1 MKRRIKS
8 LLGLALL
15 AALLGAGWLAWY
27 AWRPMTPAVL
37 PTTLNVTPGTTLRG
51 LAAMLQRE
59 GVTDHPFA
67 FRLLGR
73 LTGKGGALKAGV
85 YVLEQPVSPLALY
98 GKLERGEVSQ
108 AAVQFIEGW
117 NLREVRAALA
127 AQPLLKRDSAALSEA
142 ELAQAIGADLP
153 RLEGLLFPDTYFYA
167 PHASDL
173 GVLRRAYRLQREKLL
188 AAWETR
194 APDLPYRTPYEALIM
209 ASIVEKETGAAFERP
224 MIAGVFVNRLR
235 LGMRLQTDPTVIYGL
250 GARFDGNLRKI
261 DLQTDTPY
269 NTYTRA
275 GLPPTPIAM
284 PSEAAIQA
292 ALNPAR
298 TDALYF
304 VSRGDG
310 THVFSSTLDAHNRAV
325 NRYQR

>member
-8 LLGLALL
+8 LFGLALL
-15 AALLGAGWLAWY
+15 VALLGTAWLAWY
-27 AWRPMTPAVL
+27 AWRPMTPAAL
-37 PTTLNVTPGTTLRG
+37 PVTLNVTPGTTLRG
-51 LAAMLQRE
+51 LAVMLQRE
-59 GVTDHPFA
+59 GVTGHPFA

-73 LTGKGGALKAGV
+73 LTGKGGTLKAGV
-85 YVLEQPVSPLALY
+85 YILEQPVSPLALY

-117 NLREVRAALA
+117 NLRDVRAALA
-127 AQPLLKRDSAALSEA
+127 AQPLLKRDSAVLSEA
-142 ELAQAIGADLP
+142 ELAQAIGADQP

-194 APDLPYRTPYEALIM
+194 APGLPYRTPYEALIM

-224 MIAGVFVNRLR
+224 TIAGVFVNRLR

-250 GARFDGNLRKI
+250 GTRFDGNLRKI

-284 PSEAAIQA
+284 PSEAAIRA
-292 ALNPAR
+292 ALNPER

>member
-15 AALLGAGWLAWY
+15 VALLGAGWLAWY
-27 AWRPMTPAVL
+27 AWRPMTPAIL

-142 ELAQAIGADLP
+142 ELAQAIGA
-153 RLEGLLFPDTYFYA
+153 
-167 PHASDL
+167 
-173 GVLRRAYRLQREKLL
+173 
-188 AAWETR
+188 
-194 APDLPYRTPYEALIM
+194 
-209 ASIVEKETGAAFERP
+209 
-224 MIAGVFVNRLR
+224 
-235 LGMRLQTDPTVIYGL
+235 
-250 GARFDGNLRKI
+250 
-261 DLQTDTPY
+261 
-269 NTYTRA
+269 
-275 GLPPTPIAM
+275 GLPDR
-284 PSEAAIQA
+284 SEEHTSELQ
-292 ALNPAR
+292 
-298 TDALYF
+298 
-304 VSRGDG
+304 S
-310 THVFSSTLDAHNRAV
+310 H
-325 NRYQR
+325 